1 MSVLDEIL
9 TTKRAEVARL
19 RERAAAIEAEAA
31 AAPRSDRDFAAA
43 LRRPDGRVAVIAEIK
58 RKSPSKGLLAP
69 DLDAAHVAARYA
81 SGGAAAL
88 SVLTD
93 GPYFDGS
100 LADLRAARAAAGLPV
115 LRKDFTVDPLQLHEA
130 RAAGADA
137 ILLIV
142 AALPDD
148 ALLADLVV
156 LATELGLAALV
167 EADDEAGV
175 ERALVAGARIV
186 GVTNRNLRDF
196 GEDLSTGTRLAGLIP
211 PGVVAVAESAIRS
224 VDDARAMAE
233 AGFSAVLVGE
243 HLVRSPDPEA
253 AVAALAAV
261 AYRTARGPGGVPIM
275 AARAAKGDDR
285 CAT

>member
-9 TTKRAEVARL
+9 VTKRAEVARL
-19 RERAAAIEAEAA
+19 AERAAAVEAEAA

-43 LRRPDGRVAVIAEIK
+43 LRRADGRLAVIAEIK
-58 RKSPSKGLLAP
+58 RKSPSKGPLAP
-69 DLDAAHVAARYA
+69 GLDAPATAARYTA
-81 SGGAAAL
+81 GGAAAL

-93 GPYFDGS
+93 GPWFDGS
-100 LADLRAARAAAGLPV
+100 LDDLRAAREAVSVPV
-115 LRKDFTVDPLQLHEA
+115 LRKDFTIDPLQLYEA

-148 ALLADLVV
+148 ALLADLGA
-156 LATELGLAALV
+156 LAAELGLAALV

-175 ERALVAGARIV
+175 ERALGAGARIV

-196 GEDLSTGTRLAGLIP
+196 QEDLSTGARLAGLIP
-211 PGVVAVAESAIRS
+211 ADVVAVAESAIRS
-224 VDDARAMAE
+224 VDDARAMAD

-261 AYRTARGPGGVPIM
+261 RYMDMDMEMEG
-275 AARAAKGDDR
+275 DR

>member
-1 MSVLDEIL
+1 MTVLDEIL
-9 TTKRAEVARL
+9 ATKRAEVAGL
-19 RERAAAIEAEAA
+19 AGRAAALEAGAA
-31 AAPRSDRDFAAA
+31 AAGPSERDFARA
-43 LRRPDGRVAVIAEIK
+43 LRRADGRLAVIAEIK
-58 RKSPSKGLLAP
+58 RRSPSKGPLAP
-69 DLDAAHVAARYA
+69 GLDAATTAARYA
-81 SGGAAAL
+81 AGGAAAL

-100 LADLRAARAAAGLPV
+100 LADLRAARAACGLPV
-115 LRKDFTVDPLQLHEA
+115 LRKDFTVDAVQLYEA

-137 ILLIV
+137 VLLIV

-148 ALLADLVV
+148 GRLADLCA
-156 LATELGLAALV
+156 LAGELGLAALV

-175 ERALVAGARIV
+175 ERALAAGARIV

-196 GEDLSTGTRLAGLIP
+196 GEDLSAGPRLAGLIP
-211 PGVVAVAESAIRS
+211 PDVVAVAESAIRS
-224 VDDARAMAE
+224 VDDARAMAD

-243 HLVRSPDPEA
+243 HLVRSSEPEA

-261 AYRTARGPGGVPIM
+261 PVRQPKGGREIE
-275 AARAAKGDDR
+275 

>member
-9 TTKRAEVARL
+9 VTKRAEVARL
-19 RERAAAIEAEAA
+19 AERAAAIEAEAG
-31 AAPRSDRDFAAA
+31 AAPASDRDFAAA

-58 RKSPSKGLLAP
+58 RKSPSKGALAP
-69 DLDAAHVAARYA
+69 DLDAAATAARYA
-81 SGGAAAL
+81 AGGAAAL

-100 LADLRAARAAAGLPV
+100 LSDLRAARAAVGLPV
-115 LRKDFTVDPLQLHEA
+115 LRKDFTVDPLQLFEA

-137 ILLIV
+137 VLLIV

-148 ALLADLVV
+148 ALLADLH
-156 LATELGLAALV
+156 AQAIELGLSVLV
-167 EADDEAGV
+167 EADDEPGV

-186 GVTNRNLRDF
+186 GITNRNLRDF
-196 GEDLSTGTRLAGLIP
+196 GEDLSTGTRLASLIP
-211 PGVVAVAESAIRS
+211 ADVVAVAESAIRS
-224 VDDARAMAE
+224 VDDAQAMAD

-261 AYRTARGPGGVPIM
+261 EYSRR
-275 AARAAKGDDR
+275 DR